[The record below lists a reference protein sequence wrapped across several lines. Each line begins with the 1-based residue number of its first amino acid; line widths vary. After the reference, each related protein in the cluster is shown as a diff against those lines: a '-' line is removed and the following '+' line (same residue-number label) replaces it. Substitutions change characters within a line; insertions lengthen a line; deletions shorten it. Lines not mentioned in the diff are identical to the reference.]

1 MAKSA
6 EREGKQR
13 TLLDAWRCKTPQ
25 QLTKTVHIATK
36 CSQKQN
42 ADDALKQ
49 IFGYEAYKSDV
60 QQKAVS
66 AVLTGCSLLP
76 CLITESSNSHNAV
89 FESWY
94 VNPLLFFLV

>member
-36 CSQKQN
+36 CSHKQN

-66 AVLTGCSLLP
+66 AVLTGSLLP
-76 CLITESSNSHNAV
+76 CLITESSNSHNA
-89 FESWY
+89 ENWY
-94 VNPLLFFLV
+94 VKPLLFFLG